1 MDHNTKVNSITT
13 IYKEKVFIFG
23 LIKDNMMEIGK
34 IIKWMEKDYSH
45 GVMDESNFYYFF
57 IL

>member
-45 GVMDESNFYYFF
+45 GVMDESNF
-57 IL
+57 

>member
-1 MDHNTKVNSITT
+1 MDHNTKVNSIIT
-13 IYKEKVFIFG
+13 IYKEKEFISG

-34 IIKWMEKDYSH
+34 IIKWMEKEYSH